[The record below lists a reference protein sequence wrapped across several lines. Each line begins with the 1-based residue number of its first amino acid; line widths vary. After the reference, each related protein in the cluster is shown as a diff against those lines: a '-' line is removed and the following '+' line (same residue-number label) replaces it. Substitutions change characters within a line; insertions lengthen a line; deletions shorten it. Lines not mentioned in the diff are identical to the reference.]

1 MLNKKMTLTKNDLV
15 AIDKIVIKRTQPLEK
30 GQLRLENGQGK
41 LEKSMLGLENRQT
54 GLENRQTGLEKG
66 QKRIEKRFDK
76 LFNFLDK
83 EHSKLKIEVKNVQA
97 HLHLPVLDF

>member
-1 MLNKKMTLTKNDLV
+1 MTLTKNDLL
-15 AIDKIVIKRTQPLEK
+15 AIDKIVTKRTQPLEN
-30 GQLRLENGQGK
+30 GQLRLENGQRN
-41 LEKSMLGLENRQT
+41 LEKSML